1 MKLAIFSK
9 TPLAAAPWELLKALR
24 KYTDIQ
30 VRLINEYIGYP
41 DGRIFPIDLKLN
53 CKDDGSRAIL
63 AAADL
68 WHVHNYM
75 HRELPDLRSGQPVVA
90 QFHSL
95 PRLGNWKELW
105 DFTPIRYTIRQPL
118 QEREYGLPALPNLID
133 PDEYRPSRKGS
144 KVRIAFTPSTRMPL
158 GFPGTKGYA
167 EVKRILKEV
176 AGKRDVEIIWIEGVP
191 YERNLEM
198 KSISDILIDDV
209 VTGNFH
215 RTSLEGACFGCAVIN
230 KNNAVPWVRA
240 DLKSLE
246 ERLLELIDNSGVLK
260 LHQELARSWVESEWH
275 AIDGVKEY
283 VAAYKE
289 ALA

>member
-1 MKLAIFSK
+1 MKICIFSF
-9 TPLAAAPWELLKALR
+9 TPLAAAPWELFKALK
-24 KYTDIQ
+24 KYTT
-30 VRLINEYIGYP
+30 VEARLINATIGYP
-41 DGRIFPIDLKLN
+41 DGRIFPFDLRMNGRGGEADQVLLN
-53 CKDDGSRAIL
+53 S
-63 AAADL
+63 DL
-68 WHVHNYM
+68 WHIHNYM
-75 HRELPDLRSGQPVVA
+75 HRELSTLRAGQPVVA

-105 DFTPIRYTIRQPL
+105 DFTPLRYTIRQPL
-118 QEREYGLPALPNLID
+118 QEFEYQLPALPNLID
-133 PDEYRPSRKGS
+133 PDEYRPGRKGS
-144 KVRIAFTPSTRMPL
+144 KVRIAFAPSTRMPL

-167 EVKRILKEV
+167 EVKRILKDV

-230 KNNAVPWVRA
+230 KNNALPWVRA
-240 DLKSLE
+240 DLGSLE
-246 ERLLELIDNSGVLK
+246 ERLLELVDNPGTLK

-275 AIDGVKEY
+275 AMDGVKEY

>member
-1 MKLAIFSK
+1 MKVAIFSL
-9 TPLAAAPWELLKALR
+9 TPLAAAPWELLKALK
-24 KYTDIQ
+24 KYTT
-30 VRLINEYIGYP
+30 VEAKLINARIGYP
-41 DGRIFPIDLKLN
+41 DGRIFPFDLRMNGKE
-53 CKDDGSRAIL
+53 GEASRAL
-63 AAADL
+63 LESDL

-75 HRELPDLRSGQPVVA
+75 HKDLPGLRAGQPVVA

-105 DFTPIRYTIRQPL
+105 DFTPLRYTISQPL
-118 QEREYGLPALPNLID
+118 QIAEYRLPALPNLID
-133 PDEYRPSRKGS
+133 PDEYRPIARPG
-144 KVRIAFTPSTRMPL
+144 RLGIAFAPSTRMPI
-158 GFPGTKGYA
+158 GFPGSKGYA
-167 EVKRILKEV
+167 EVKGILKEV

-191 YERNLEM
+191 YEQNLKM
-198 KSISDILIDDV
+198 KSRASVLIDDV

-230 KNNAVPWVRA
+230 KNKAVPWAQA
-240 DLKSLE
+240 DLASLE
-246 ERLLELIDNSGVLK
+246 ERILELIDNPGVLR

-275 AIDGVKEY
+275 AMDGGKEY